1 MIFHLTN
8 FILDVDVERT
18 RAFYRHPEV
27 PTTSEGCTCEDC
39 QNFDK
44 AILTV
49 PATVTEFL
57 QSLGIDPQKPIEAF
71 SVTGEHEPDGT
82 ILYNGWYHV
91 CGKVIEWPKFEQTEN
106 HLSYSWEDCHRPD
119 PSFHFDIIAVPTIDL
134 AREQMPT
141 PIIQLDFDTYL
152 PYVLQN

>member
-18 RAFYRHPEV
+18 RAFYERTDV
-27 PTTSEGCTCEDC
+27 PTTSQGCSCEGC

-57 QSLGIDPQKPIEAF
+57 QSLGIDPQKPIEAY
-71 SVTGEHEPDGT
+71 SVTGEREPDGT

-91 CGKVIEWPKFEQTEN
+91 CGKVVQWPKFEQTEN
-106 HLSYSWEDCHRPD
+106 RLSYSREDGYRPD
-119 PSFHFDIIAVPTIDL
+119 PTFRFDIIAVPTVDL
-134 AREQMPT
+134 AHKQMPT

-152 PYVLQN
+152 PYLL